1 MKDALQVEE
10 AYLNDIHD
18 AMGNCT
24 FDCVQMSL
32 LHLYT
37 EAARRV
43 LDFIDDDREE
53 IIRFLGNGI
62 LSPVAV
68 CIRSNNNLEP
78 SFVVRACVI
87 YHHHP
92 RLSITVISMSSDIS
106 V

>member
-1 MKDALQVEE
+1 VETTFFWSKQNAMKNALQVEE
-10 AYLNDIHD
+10 EYLHDIHD

-62 LSPVAV
+62 LLPVVV
-68 CIRSNNNLEP
+68 CIRSNNNL
-78 SFVVRACVI
+78 FTLCFWR
-87 YHHHP
+87 
-92 RLSITVISMSSDIS
+92 
-106 V
+106 